1 MLFGQQEGGSCS
13 VVSSFMTCF
22 RHIPCLCLSAVE
34 SRWWLG
40 DTEVSLEQIPSSSA
54 SDIPNFKYI
63 QSKLEMISLSIE
75 VHRILWISI
84 EFGSTKEFW
93 LEIRCC
99 HFNIEM
105 QQFRGLPYS
114 NIVLVWNLNLIEK
127 RLKYGQIIETYKSW
141 IW

>member
-1 MLFGQQEGGSCS
+1 MPLGQQERGSCS

-22 RHIPCLCLSAVE
+22 RHIPSLCLSAVE

-63 QSKLEMISLSIE
+63 QSKLVMIYLDIE
-75 VHRILWISI
+75 IHIVLWRSI

-99 HFNIEM
+99 HFNIQM
-105 QQFRGLPYS
+105 QQLCGLPYC
-114 NIVLVWNLNLIEK
+114 NIIHIWNLKLIEK
-127 RLKYGQIIETYKSW
+127 RLKGIQRN
-141 IW
+141 